1 MAVKEVQSKKTNRK
15 PRRVGKLAA
24 IIFGAIILVLII
36 LWIGLRALFF
46 HSFAP
51 SKSHASDYELYG
63 SRIPIAEKPQAD
75 PQIHNYLLI
84 GTDSRF
90 SHGSPMEGNSDTV
103 IVATYNS
110 RNKSYALTSL
120 MRDAHVPVFGMGSDS
135 EPYYD
140 KLKGAFRLGGIGC
153 LINTVNDV
161 FGLDIQKYVVI
172 GLEGFIRVID
182 DVLHGIDLE
191 LTGSDIAF
199 INSRITDYENESE
212 LIKNAPLIQ
221 EEPGLIHLTGAQA
234 LIYIRNRTV
243 SFQSEEPD
251 RFSLKRHTQKQ
262 VYRDLLEKGSGMLEQ
277 GLLTDA
283 KSRYERRITSRYL
296 LISPLKKDLIEMCS
310 EAARNH
316 PLFSGENTGS
326 EYDRA
331 ARQQLLLRTIY
342 RKFLDTWTVSDIPGI
357 LRICSDTIETNLT
370 PEEMISLA
378 IPLMDHEQE
387 IHTYSVPF
395 EDTWEYGL
403 DGSGIVFE
411 YDETA
416 DMLHEVLYG

>member
-1 MAVKEVQSKKTNRK
+1 MTAKEVPSKKANRK
-15 PRRVGKLAA
+15 PRRIGKLAA
-24 IIFGAIILVLII
+24 IILGAIILILSI
-36 LWIGLRALFF
+36 LWIGLRAFFF

-63 SRIPIAEKPQAD
+63 SRIPIAEKPQED

-120 MRDAHVPVFGMGSDS
+120 MRDAHVPVSGMGSDS

-212 LIKNAPLIQ
+212 LIKSAPLIR

-243 SFQSEEPD
+243 SFQSEEPE
-251 RFSLKRHTQKQ
+251 RFSLKHHAQRQA
-262 VYRDLLEKGSGMLEQ
+262 YSGLLEKGSEMLQQ
-277 GLLTDA
+277 GLLPDA
-283 KSRYERRITSRYL
+283 ERGYTRRITSRYL
-296 LISPLKKDLIEMCS
+296 LISDLKKNLIKTCS

-316 PLFSGENTGS
+316 PLFSGESTGS

-411 YDETA
+411 YEETA
-416 DMLHEVLYG
+416 DMLHEVLYD